1 MTALVFVDTN
11 LLLYV
16 RDAEDPV
23 KQARAA
29 EWLGNLWREQTGRTS
44 VQVLSE
50 YYVNVTR
57 KLSPG
62 LPHEEAWDDVEALMT
77 WRPQLVDEPLLRR
90 ARDIEIRYR
99 LSWWDCMIVGA
110 AQLQGCALLLTEDL
124 QDGAL
129 YGSVAVRSPFSF
141 RAEQL
146 PALYAVEPEVVRRHA
161 ARGRPRKAKT
171 AV

>member
-29 EWLGNLWREQTGRTS
+29 EWLGHLWREHTGRTS

-99 LSWWDCMIVGA
+99 LSWWDCTIVGA

-129 YGSVAVRSPFSF
+129 YGSVTVRSPFSF

-146 PALYAVEPEVVRRHA
+146 PALYAVEPAVARRHA